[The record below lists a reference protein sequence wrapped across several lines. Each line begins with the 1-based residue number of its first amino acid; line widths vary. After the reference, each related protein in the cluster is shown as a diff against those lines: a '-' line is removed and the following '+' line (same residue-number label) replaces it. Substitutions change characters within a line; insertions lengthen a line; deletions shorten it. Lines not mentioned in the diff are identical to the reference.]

1 MSKKINISGLK
12 QPRIRKSYENGIE
25 IYNLTEEERK
35 PVIDLLISNINAEDN
50 NLKLSGE
57 DIIIKLLPIYT
68 NIYLDVEDNRELLG
82 EIIHNPSDVLDDV
95 IGELAKII
103 KDLSNKLLEN
113 IESLSKLSP
122 EELNNILSPKVEE
135 ELSKE
140 EIEMYNKLQKK
151 MKKLGN
157 NI

>member
-1 MSKKINISGLK
+1 MSNKINISELK

-68 NIYLDVEDNRELLG
+68 NIYLDVEENRELLE
-82 EIIHNPSDVLDDV
+82 EIIHNPSDILDDV

-103 KDLSNKLLEN
+103 KDLSNKLLSN
-113 IESLSKLSP
+113 IESLSKLTP
-122 EELNNILSPKVEE
+122 EEINNIFNTKKTEE
-135 ELSKE
+135 ELTEE
-140 EIEMYNKLQKK
+140 EIETYNKLQEK
-151 MKKLGN
+151 MKKLQK
-157 NI
+157 